1 MSIHHLLDIMLQLR
15 DPEKGCPWDKQQT
28 LQSLVPHTL
37 EEAYE
42 VADAIEQQDYS
53 ELRDELGDLLFQVV
67 FYAEIAREMQLFDFN
82 DIATA
87 ISEKLIRRH
96 PHVFADD
103 QVDSIDEQNVAWE
116 EHKRLERLEKSK
128 VASQVHSELDGIIKS
143 LPALVRAQKLQR
155 RAARNGFDWDNIEP
169 VYDKLSEEVTEVREA
184 VISAEPDKIED
195 EVGDLLFA
203 GVNLARFL
211 GVDAEQALRRAN
223 AKFETRFRQV
233 ETQVKDQ
240 GKDMKQMSVD
250 ELDAIWEIVKQLEKG
265 QSSD

>member
-1 MSIHHLLDIMLQLR
+1 MSINRLLEIMAQLR
-15 DPEKGCPWDKQQT
+15 DPDNGCPWDKQQT

-42 VADAIEQQDYS
+42 VADTIEQQDYS

-96 PHVFADD
+96 PHVFAED
-103 QVDSIDEQNVAWE
+103 QIDSVDEQNAAWE
-116 EHKRLERLEKSK
+116 EHKRLERLKKSP
-128 VASQVHSELDGIIKS
+128 ASQVPSELDGIIKS
-143 LPALVRAQKLQR
+143 LPALVRAQKIQR
-155 RAARNGFDWDNIEP
+155 RAARVGFDWDDIES
-169 VYDKLSEEVTEVREA
+169 VYDKLSEEVDEVREA
-184 VISAEPDKIED
+184 VSSDVPDKIED

-223 AKFETRFRQV
+223 AKFESRFRQV
-233 ETQVKDQ
+233 EARINDQ
-240 GKDMKQMSVD
+240 AGDMKQMSVD
-250 ELDAIWEIVKQLEKG
+250 ELDAIWEAVKLSERE
-265 QSSD
+265 